1 MKRFKNPFQY
11 GGKVTGGNFW
21 DREAEIRELLED
33 IRSRQHVIVFS
44 QRRLGKTSLVHK
56 VLEEATKHGIVGVYV
71 DLYPISGLE
80 EFIEEYARSIARALS
95 PYEKTKKLMR
105 ELFSRLHLTMGIDPA
120 GNPQWSVGFDRS
132 QEAETFEEVIWAL
145 EHYLARKRRYGV
157 VVFDEFQQIIETD
170 GEKTERRLRS
180 AIQAQRRVCYMFV
193 GSKKHLLSD
202 LFSNPNRP
210 FYRSGKIFPL
220 GRMPS
225 DELRR
230 IIKKKFAG
238 VKVGLETSALEKIIQ
253 VTECHPYYTQYLCHI
268 LYDIIEGQRIQPED
282 VALAVDFLLRREA
295 SAYINTWDLLT
306 RRQRQAL
313 VILAQTAPGENPFRS
328 EALRKF
334 KITQPSVM
342 VRALKSLIQKDIVDK
357 EEGRYEI
364 LDLFFKRWIRKYI
377 SQSQML

>member
-210 FYRSGKIFPL
+210 
-220 GRMPS
+220 
-225 DELRR
+225 
-230 IIKKKFAG
+230 
-238 VKVGLETSALEKIIQ
+238 
-253 VTECHPYYTQYLCHI
+253 
-268 LYDIIEGQRIQPED
+268 
-282 VALAVDFLLRREA
+282 
-295 SAYINTWDLLT
+295 
-306 RRQRQAL
+306 
-313 VILAQTAPGENPFRS
+313 
-328 EALRKF
+328 
-334 KITQPSVM
+334 
-342 VRALKSLIQKDIVDK
+342 
-357 EEGRYEI
+357 
-364 LDLFFKRWIRKYI
+364 
-377 SQSQML
+377 